1 MKKYIFLIFAAA
13 TAVFAACSSERGN
26 VGVSRKLEVLC

>member
-13 TAVFAACSSERGN
+13 TAVFAACSSDEGTSAIN
-26 VGVSRKLEVLC
+26 WKSC